1 MEKVRDFED
10 KIVVFLKKHC
20 LVLLAILATVLALF
34 ARYKLLRYESTDYV
48 GFLEP
53 WFAEL
58 KAGGGLKALANYPGD
73 YNAPY
78 MTILAILTY
87 LPIRALYTIKL
98 VSIGFEIVLAL
109 AVGWLIYTL
118 KPSKK
123 LAIIGY
129 VVTLFLPQILANG
142 ALWGQ
147 CDAIYASFA
156 ILALGF
162 LLREKWKLAF
172 VMLGVACAFKLQFI
186 FILPIFIVKYVLD
199 RGQKIAKTQKARG
212 FSVGYF
218 LIIPAVDLLLCLPAI
233 IAGKSIWEC
242 LTVYLQQTQTY
253 NYAMSMN
260 FVSFWNIFEM
270 APEFWYNVGVV
281 ITLVVCA
288 GMLVF
293 LVEKKAQLTKERT
306 IEITLWFMI
315 VMTFLLP
322 GMHERYLIIGE
333 ILAVVYCLVYRKGWI
348 VALMVN
354 AYAWITYG
362 NYLTGNTAL
371 IGTVVTAAN
380 GGVSYQLLALVELV
394 VIAWWTQK
402 IIAELPKSTTLQEAV
417 Q

>member
-1 MEKVRDFED
+1 MD
-10 KIVVFLKKHC
+10 FLKKHC
-20 LVLLAILATVLALF
+20 LVLLAILATILALF
-34 ARYKLLRYESTDYV
+34 ARYKLIRYESTDYV

-58 KAGGGLKALANYPGD
+58 KAGGSLKALANYPGD

-129 VVTLFLPQILANG
+129 VVTLFLPQVLANG

-162 LLREKWKLAF
+162 LLRERWKLAF

-199 RGQKIAKTQKARG
+199 RGKKTTKTRESQG
-212 FSVGYF
+212 FSVWYF
-218 LIIPAVDLLLCLPAI
+218 LIIPAVDLILCLPAI
-233 IAGKSIWEC
+233 IVGKPIWEC

-260 FVSFWNIFEM
+260 FVSFWNIFEA
-270 APEFWYNVGVV
+270 APEFWYSVGVA
-281 ITLVVCA
+281 ITLMVCA

-293 LVEKKAQLTKERT
+293 LVEKKVQLTKERT
-306 IEITLWFMI
+306 IELTLWFMI

-322 GMHERYLIIGE
+322 GMHERYLMMGE
-333 ILAVVYCLVYRKGWI
+333 ILAVVYCLVYRKGWV

-371 IGTVVTAAN
+371 VGTVVTAAN
-380 GGVSYQLLALVELV
+380 GGVSYQLLALAKLV

-402 IIAELPKSTTLQEAV
+402 ILTELPKGTALEKAV